1 MEISNEEL
9 FNSALSDEQP
19 TVTEQVTEGEGVN
32 RDEQGRFAPKSEEPE
47 TKPVAT
53 QEAKPAEQPA
63 PVETVGMRQLREA
76 HERAERRALEAERRA
91 LEAERRALQPKPAE
105 PEVKPDLFEKPD
117 EFVRANVQEAL
128 NPIQQQFSTFVET
141 VSRRDAI
148 REHGQETVTEAFK
161 ILDHAAATGDPQ
173 ALAVVQ
179 AVKKSMDP
187 FGDIVSWYRGNE
199 ASRNPDGFFQRR
211 LDESLKDEK
220 FRGEL
225 MAKLQPVSEEKPKPA
240 FNIPPSLGRAASA
253 AASLADGGDLS
264 NESLFAAAM
273 R

>member
-47 TKPVAT
+47 TNPVAT
-53 QEAKPAEQPA
+53 QEAKLAEQPA

-76 HERAERRALEAERRA
+76 LDRAERRAQ
-91 LEAERRALQPKPAE
+91 EAERRALQPKPTE

-128 NPIQQQFSTFVET
+128 TPIQQQFSTFVES

-148 REHGQETVTEAFK
+148 REHGSETVTEAFK
-161 ILDHAAATGDPQ
+161 ILDQAAATGDPQ

-225 MAKLQPVSEEKPKPA
+225 MAKLQPSSEEKPKPA
-240 FNIPPSLGRAASA
+240 FNIPPSLSRAASA
-253 AASLADGGDLS
+253 ATSLTDGGDLS

>member
-19 TVTEQVTEGEGVN
+19 TVTDNVTEGEGVN
-32 RDEQGRFAPKSEEPE
+32 RDEHGRFAPKSEEPE
-47 TKPVAT
+47 AKPVVT
-53 QEAKPAEQPA
+53 QKAKPAEQAA

-76 HERAERRALEAERRA
+76 LDRAERRAQ
-91 LEAERRALQPKPAE
+91 EAERRALQTKPVE
-105 PEVKPDLFEKPD
+105 HEVKPDLFEKPD

-128 NPIQQQFSTFVET
+128 TPLQQQFSTFVES

-148 REHGQETVTEAFK
+148 REHGEETVTEAFK
-161 ILDHAAATGDPQ
+161 ILDQAAATNDPQ

-225 MAKLQPVSEEKPKPA
+225 MAKLQPVSEEKPKPT

-253 AASLADGGDLS
+253 AASLTDGGDLS